1 MSDAEF
7 YKRFTTMLTEGKM
20 KDIDTDRK
28 EKAVAA
34 KKDKGPQSAERDDAA
49 SDKSKKALEKKAT
62 NVKENAADF
71 FRKYS
76 DMIAEAEEV
85 KESSDDEDE
94 DPDVAIADKE
104 KGKDKKTQKDA
115 DKNLPPWL
123 KGKMDKADKSDED
136 KGAKKA
142 KKDKDLVDESG
153 PAWKK

>member
-1 MSDAEF
+1 MSDAEY

-20 KDIDTDRK
+20 KDIDTDKK
-28 EKAVAA
+28 EKAVKA
-34 KKDKGPQSAERDDAA
+34 KEE
-49 SDKSKKALEKKAT
+49 KKEEKKAS
-62 NVKENAADF
+62 NVKESGADF

-85 KESSDDEDE
+85 TESYDDEDE

-115 DKNLPPWL
+115 DAKLPPWL
-123 KGKMDKADKSDED
+123 KGKMDKADKKDED